1 MGIWY
6 LPFGHVLLNRMQVLE
21 VFRLVFKIPLEPT
34 ITLIL
39 QLTFGYHQVVN
50 NRPIL
55 DSLETVWDRAV
66 SLHFSCAVSD
76 VESSWARRFHRDNIP
91 IHGGHSQFTCL
102 SPQPCGSGSSLST
115 SNLCPLPYCSTL

>member
-6 LPFGHVLLNRMQVLE
+6 RPFGHVLLNRMQVLE
-21 VFRLVFKIPLEPT
+21 VFCLV
-34 ITLIL
+34 TLIL
-39 QLTFGYHQVVN
+39 HLTFGYHQVEN

-66 SLHFSCAVSD
+66 SLHLSCAVSD
-76 VESSWARRFHRDNIP
+76 VESSRARHFHRDNIP